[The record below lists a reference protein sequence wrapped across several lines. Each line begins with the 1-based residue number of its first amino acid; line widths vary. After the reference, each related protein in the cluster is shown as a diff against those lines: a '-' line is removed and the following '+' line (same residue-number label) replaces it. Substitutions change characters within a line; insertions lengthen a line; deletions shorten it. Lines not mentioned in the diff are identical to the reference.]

1 MDYRIAIAGQLSSL
15 IKNIRKQRG
24 MTQRELGAKL
34 GISQRA
40 VAQFEARPEKASFQR
55 VLSVLSTLDIDLVL
69 KERKQAASDRRV
81 SGDVW

>member
-1 MDYRIAIAGQLSSL
+1 MDYRVAIASQLSSL

-24 MTQRELGAKL
+24 ITQSELGVKL
-34 GISQRA
+34 GISQRS

-55 VLSVLSTLDIDLVL
+55 VLSVLSALDIDLVL
-69 KERKQAASDRRV
+69 KERKQATTNRHV

>member
-24 MTQRELGAKL
+24 MTQAALGERL

-55 VLSVLSTLDIDLVL
+55 VLSVLSALDIDLLL
-69 KERKQAASDRRV
+69 KDRKQTTTNQRV